1 VTIHL
6 LLVTILLVL
15 ELTDEIVS
23 ELVEE
28 EEGILELLSELVL
41 IELDD
46 SAKEVANISAPLYAV
61 TRVKDAVP
69 KISTTVDILIK

>member
-15 ELTDEIVS
+15 ELIDETVS

-41 IELDD
+41 SELDD

-61 TRVKDAVP
+61 TRVKDAAP
-69 KISTTVDILIK
+69 NTSTTVDIFIK

>member
-15 ELTDEIVS
+15 EFTDEIVS

-28 EEGILELLSELVL
+28 EEEILELLSELVL

-46 SAKEVANISAPLYAV
+46 SVKEVVNRSAPLYAV
-61 TRVKDAVP
+61 TRVKDAAP
-69 KISTTVDILIK
+69 NTSTTVDIFIK

>member
-6 LLVTILLVL
+6 LLVTIVLEL

-61 TRVKDAVP
+61 TRVKDAVH